1 MSVRKNKPYSTPK
14 RTVKRKN
21 ENSNKKFDVTTR
33 IRVDEL
39 RLNDSDS
46 LDTSFLEG
54 RVERQSRKDTKKVKE
69 KILKDNSKKIKLLDK
84 IKKILFGLAIITC
97 IILLSIYLVNFIKSN
112 HIFSD
117 LDKKENNNVVD
128 EKDDKKEVSKI
139 DDNYLL
145 VGDYNI
151 DEFNLDDYDLD
162 YHYVK
167 SVNKGLT
174 TRKLADSMNDYVYK
188 YNPSIVFLQVGIYDL
203 NDKTDI
209 KDIINNYKQIIDN
222 IKENRSYADI
232 CVESLIPINR
242 NAKDFDEDFFND
254 DLDNDDIKEFN
265 SKLKALAEEKKVAYI
280 DLYSMLEKDGELDGE
295 FSDDGIHLNADG
307 YRQMLKMIKKYTTND

>member
-1 MSVRKNKPYSTPK
+1 MSVRKKKPYNIPK
-14 RTVKRKN
+14 RTVKGKKDNYNKN
-21 ENSNKKFDVTTR
+21 FDVTTR
-33 IRVDEL
+33 IRVDEV

-69 KILKDNSKKIKLLDK
+69 KILKDNSNKIKFLDT
-84 IKKILFGLAIITC
+84 IKRFLFGVTIITC
-97 IILLSIYLVNFIKSN
+97 IVLLSIYLVNYIKSN
-112 HIFSD
+112 HIFDD
-117 LDKKENNNVVD
+117 LTSKGNNNVVD
-128 EKDDKKEVSKI
+128 KKDNVKKNNKI

-151 DEFNLDDYDLD
+151 DKINFEDFDLD

-167 SVNKGLT
+167 STNKGLT
-174 TRKLADSMNDYVYK
+174 TRKLVDNMNDYVYK

-209 KDIINNYKQIIDN
+209 KDIISNYEEIIDN
-222 IKENRSYADI
+222 IRKNRSYADI

-242 NAKDFDEDFFND
+242 DSEDFDGDFFND
-254 DLDNDDIKEFN
+254 ELNNDDIKEFN
-265 SKLKALAEEKKVAYI
+265 LKLKTLAEEKKVTYI
-280 DLYSMLEKDGELDGE
+280 DLYSMLESDGKLDE
-295 FSDDGIHLNADG
+295 DYSDDGIHLNDDG
-307 YRQMLKMIKKYTTND
+307 YRQMLKMVKKYTTND

>member
-1 MSVRKNKPYSTPK
+1 MSVRKNKPYSVPK

-21 ENSNKKFDVTTR
+21 DNFNKNFDVTTR
-33 IRVDEL
+33 IRVDEV

-69 KILKDNSKKIKLLDK
+69 NILKDNSKKIKILDI
-84 IKKILFGLAIITC
+84 IKRFLFGFAIITC
-97 IILLSIYLVNFIKSN
+97 IVLLTIYLVNFVKSN
-112 HIFSD
+112 HIFD
-117 LDKKENNNVVD
+117 DTNTKEDNNVVENKD
-128 EKDDKKEVSKI
+128 EKKESNKI

-151 DEFNLDDYDLD
+151 EKFNLEDYDLD

-167 SVNKGLT
+167 STNKGLT
-174 TRKLADSMNDYVYK
+174 TRKLVDNMNDYIYK
-188 YNPSIVFLQVGIYDL
+188 YNPSVVFLQVGIYDL

-209 KDIINNYKQIIDN
+209 KDIISNYEQIIDN
-222 IKENRSYADI
+222 IKKNRSYADI

-242 NAKDFDEDFFND
+242 DSKDFDEDFFND

-265 SKLKALAEEKKVAYI
+265 SKLKDLAEEKKVTYI
-280 DLYSMLEKDGELDGE
+280 DLYSMLEKDGKLDDE
-295 FSDDGIHLNADG
+295 YSDDGIHLNDDG
-307 YRQMLKMIKKYTTND
+307 YRQMFKMVKKYTTKD